1 VTDARRRES
10 TAHTLSIR
18 EKLGYSLGD
27 LAANLIFQTLITYL
41 AFFYTDVFRL
51 PPATAATIIFVIGL
65 LGAFVFT
72 PLIGIAADRTATRW
86 GKFRPWILWT
96 AIPFGVL
103 SLLAFSTP
111 DLGEHGKV
119 VYALTTY
126 GLLMLVYAANNL
138 PYSALSGVLTGNMAQ
153 RNSLSAYRFV
163 AVMIAQ
169 FIIQVLLL
177 PLVLILGDGD
187 RVQGF
192 ERVMTVFAVVGTAF
206 FLITFATTRERI
218 VPAREQT
225 GGVLQDLTDLLR
237 NRPWQVML
245 ALTVLVFI
253 NLALK
258 GGTYI
263 YYFQYYMREAALT
276 GFLDSSGFNH
286 FINEV
291 NTALSGWGLSGF
303 TWPKDPATSAFSLFN
318 ACGILC
324 MILGIGVSRHLADRF
339 GKRSVF
345 GGALLASTVF
355 LLAFYFF
362 PPTAVAVA
370 FGAFMLH
377 GFFYGITIPLLWAMI
392 ADVADYS
399 EWKNHRRAT
408 AIIFS
413 AMLCGLKIGL
423 SIGGALVAG
432 ILAHHGYQAGAE
444 QQPQAVVDGIRL
456 TVSVYCSLPFLLAVT
471 LLLLYEI
478 DKKMEARIEHD
489 LHARRQ
495 ADNVDQLAARAISQ
509 PLVTHIHTADPS
521 AHVFEG
527 RLYIYPSH
535 DIDSGAPFDDEGGH
549 FGMED
554 YHVLRMDTPTGETT
568 DCGVALHVRDVPW
581 AEQQM
586 WAPDAA
592 CRDGRY
598 YLYFPAKDRQGMF
611 RIGVAASHRPEGPFI
626 PEPEPMAGTYSIDPA
641 VYEDD
646 DGTHYLYF
654 GGIWGGQLQKYRDN
668 RYDAAH
674 EEPAGDAPA
683 LGPRVGRLDTCM
695 TRLAEPTREIIILDE
710 HGQPLRAND
719 HARRFFEGPWLH
731 KHQGRYYLSYS
742 TGDTHLLCYAVG
754 DSPYGPFTYGGVI
767 LTPVVGWTT
776 HHSICAFEGQWY
788 LFYHDAVLSGGVT
801 HLRSVKCTPLHME
814 ADGSIRTIHPYGA

>member
-1 VTDARRRES
+1 VETP
-10 TAHTLSIR
+10 AHTLSIR

-41 AFFYTDVFRL
+41 AFFYTDVYRL

-138 PYSALSGVLTGNMAQ
+138 PYSALSGVLTGSMAQ

-192 ERVMTVFAVVGTAF
+192 EGVMTVFAVVGTLF

-225 GGVLQDLTDLLR
+225 GGVLQDLTDLLH
-237 NRPWQVML
+237 NRPWKVML

-263 YYFQYYMREAALT
+263 YYFQYYMSEAALA
-276 GFLDSSGFNH
+276 GFLDTSGFNH
-286 FINEV
+286 FIGGLNATL
-291 NTALSGWGLSGF
+291 NGWGLSGF
-303 TWPKDPATSAFSLFN
+303 TWPEDPATSAFSLFN

-324 MILGIGVSRHLADRF
+324 MILGIGVSRHFADRF

-345 GGALLASTVF
+345 GGALLVSTLF
-355 LLAFYFF
+355 LLAFYFL
-362 PPTAVAVA
+362 PPTAVAVGFA
-370 FGAFMLH
+370 AFMLH

-432 ILAHHGYQAGAE
+432 ILAHHGYLAGAE

-456 TVSVYCSLPFLLAVT
+456 TVSVYCSLPFLLAVV

-478 DKKMEARIEHD
+478 DKKMEARIEQD
-489 LHARRQ
+489 LHARRRG
-495 ADNVDQLAARAISQ
+495 ATGDHLTAHAISP
-509 PLVTHIHTADPS
+509 PLVTHIYTADPS

-554 YHVLRMDTPTGETT
+554 YHVLRMDTPDGETT

-581 AEQQM
+581 AAQQM

-592 CRDGRY
+592 SRDGRY

-611 RIGVAASHRPEGPFI
+611 RIGVAASHRPEGPFTA
-626 PEPEPMAGTYSIDPA
+626 EPAPMEGTYSIDPA

-674 EEPAGDAPA
+674 EEPTGDAPA
-683 LGPRVGRLDTCM
+683 LGPRVGRLDASM
-695 TRLAEPTREIIILDE
+695 TRLAEPAREIIILDE
-710 HGQPLRAND
+710 HGQPLRADD

-731 KHQGRYYLSYS
+731 KYQGRYYLSYS
-742 TGDTHLLCYAVG
+742 TGDTHLLCYAIG

-801 HLRSVKCTPLHME
+801 HLRSVKCTPLHMN
-814 ADGSIRTIHPYGA
+814 ADGGIRTIDPYGA